1 MPGAFPPVRAF
12 QYIGP
17 SSTNALNFH
26 ADSRVRERGEVSAG
40 RTRRPPLRG
49 SVRNCG
55 EGEKPMSRIAW
66 HDLRAPELRALAEA
80 DAIVIIPVGSTE
92 QHGPHL
98 PVQVDA
104 RLAAEVA
111 NRAAARIS
119 EHRSVVVAPTVWC
132 GLAEHHMAFGATI
145 TLDFATFHA
154 LIRCVCES
162 IQRHGFRRLALLNGH
177 GGNIKA
183 LDVIAG
189 ELKRELGIA
198 VVSAT
203 YWTVE
208 RVARAFGEILDEQPG
223 VAHAC
228 EAETSMMLALE
239 PALVDREE
247 MARVDGGI
255 RSLSASGGLYR
266 FRGFDEMTESGVMGV
281 PAAATAEK
289 GERLLAAA
297 AEGVAEALLEE
308 ALWQA

>member
-1 MPGAFPPVRAF
+1 MKE
-12 QYIGP
+12 I
-17 SSTNALNFH
+17 
-26 ADSRVRERGEVSAG
+26 E
-40 RTRRPPLRG
+40 
-49 SVRNCG
+49 
-55 EGEKPMSRIAW
+55 W
-66 HDLRAPELRALAEA
+66 HKLRAPELRALAEA
-80 DAIVIIPVGSTE
+80 DAMVIIPVGSTE

-111 NRAAARIS
+111 KRAAARIA
-119 EHRSVVVAPTVWC
+119 EGGPVVVAPTLWC

-162 IQRHGFRRLALLNGH
+162 ILRHGFRRLALLNGH

-189 ELKRELGIA
+189 ELQRELGVR

-203 YWTVE
+203 YWTVSS
-208 RVARAFGEILDEQPG
+208 VAKAFKEILEMQPG

-239 PALVDREE
+239 PDLVDRDA
-247 MARVDGGI
+247 MARVEGCT
-255 RSLSASGGLYR
+255 RNLSVSGGVYR
-266 FRGFDEMTESGVMGV
+266 WRGFEEMTESGVIGF
-281 PAAATAEK
+281 PGAASAEK

-297 AEGVAEALLEE
+297 ADGVAGALTREE
-308 ALWQA
+308 IWQS

>member
-1 MPGAFPPVRAF
+1 MNE
-12 QYIGP
+12 I
-17 SSTNALNFH
+17 
-26 ADSRVRERGEVSAG
+26 E
-40 RTRRPPLRG
+40 
-49 SVRNCG
+49 
-55 EGEKPMSRIAW
+55 W
-66 HDLRAPELRALAEA
+66 HKLRAPELRALAEA
-80 DAIVIIPVGSTE
+80 DAMVIIPVGSTE

-119 EHRSVVVAPTVWC
+119 EHQSVVVAPTLWC

-154 LIRCVCES
+154 LIRCVCRS
-162 IQRHGFRRLALLNGH
+162 ILRHGFRRLALLNGH

-189 ELKRELGIA
+189 ELQHELGA
-198 VVSAT
+198 RVVSAT
-203 YWTVE
+203 YWTVSS
-208 RVARAFGEILDEQPG
+208 VAKAFKAILEMQPG

-239 PALVDREE
+239 PDLVDRDE
-247 MARVDGGI
+247 MARVEGCT
-255 RSLSASGGLYR
+255 RNLSVSGGVYR
-266 FRGFDEMTESGVMGV
+266 WKGFDEMTESGVIGF
-281 PAAATAEK
+281 PAAATTEK

-297 AEGVAEALLEE
+297 AEGVAEALTREE
-308 ALWQA
+308 MWQS

>member
-1 MPGAFPPVRAF
+1 
-12 QYIGP
+12 
-17 SSTNALNFH
+17 
-26 ADSRVRERGEVSAG
+26 
-40 RTRRPPLRG
+40 
-49 SVRNCG
+49 
-55 EGEKPMSRIAW
+55 MSEIEW
-66 HDLRAPELRALAEA
+66 HNLRAPELRALAEA
-80 DAIVIIPVGSTE
+80 DAVVIIPVGSTE

-111 NRAAARIS
+111 KGAAERIAK
-119 EHRSVVVAPTVWC
+119 RQSVVVAPTLWC

-154 LIRCVCES
+154 LVRCVCES
-162 IQRHGFRRLALLNGH
+162 ILRHGFRRLALLNGH

-189 ELKRELGIA
+189 ELQRELGVR

-203 YWTVE
+203 YWTVTS
-208 RVARAFGEILDEQPG
+208 VARAFREILEAQPG

-239 PALVDREE
+239 PALVERDE
-247 MARVDGGI
+247 MARVEGCT
-255 RSLSASGGLYR
+255 RNLSVSGGVYR
-266 FRGFDEMTESGVMGV
+266 WRGFEEMTESGVIGF
-281 PAAATAEK
+281 PAVATPEK

-297 AEGVAEALLEE
+297 AEGVAEVLMQEE
-308 ALWQA
+308 VWHS

>member
-1 MPGAFPPVRAF
+1 MNE
-12 QYIGP
+12 I
-17 SSTNALNFH
+17 
-26 ADSRVRERGEVSAG
+26 E
-40 RTRRPPLRG
+40 
-49 SVRNCG
+49 
-55 EGEKPMSRIAW
+55 W
-66 HDLRAPELRALAEA
+66 HNLRAPELRSLAGD
-80 DAIVIIPVGSTE
+80 DAMVIIPVGSTE

-104 RLAAEVA
+104 RLAGEVA
-111 NRAAARIS
+111 MRAAKKIS
-119 EHRSVVVAPTVWC
+119 AHESVVVAPTLWC

-162 IQRHGFRRLALLNGH
+162 ILRHGFRRLALLNGH

-189 ELKRELGIA
+189 ELKRELGARI
-198 VVSAT
+198 VSAT
-203 YWTVE
+203 YWTVSD
-208 RVARAFGEILDEQPG
+208 VASAFRKILDEQPG

-239 PALVDREE
+239 PDLVDRDE
-247 MARVDGGI
+247 MARVEGCTRNLSVSGGI
-255 RSLSASGGLYR
+255 YR
-266 FRGFDEMTESGVMGV
+266 WRGFEEMTESGVIGF

-297 AEGVAEALLEE
+297 AEGVAEALMQEE
-308 ALWQA
+308 MWLS

>member
-1 MPGAFPPVRAF
+1 
-12 QYIGP
+12 
-17 SSTNALNFH
+17 
-26 ADSRVRERGEVSAG
+26 
-40 RTRRPPLRG
+40 
-49 SVRNCG
+49 
-55 EGEKPMSRIAW
+55 MSKTAW

-80 DAIVIIPVGSTE
+80 DAMVIIPVGSTE

-104 RLAAEVA
+104 RLATEVA

-119 EHRSVVVAPTVWC
+119 EHQSVVVAPTVWC

-154 LIRCVCES
+154 VIRCVCES
-162 IQRHGFRRLALLNGH
+162 MRRHGFRRLALLNGH

-189 ELKRELGIA
+189 ELKRELGVR

-203 YWTVE
+203 YWTVDS
-208 RVARAFGEILDEQPG
+208 VARAFREILEAQPG

-228 EAETSMMLALE
+228 EAETSMMLAVE
-239 PALVDREE
+239 PGLVDREE

-255 RSLSASGGLYR
+255 GKLSASGGLYR
-266 FRGFDEMTESGVMGV
+266 WRSFDEMTESGVMGV

-297 AEGVAEALLEE
+297 AEGVAEALLQE
-308 ALWQA
+308 ALWQT

>member
-1 MPGAFPPVRAF
+1 MKE
-12 QYIGP
+12 
-17 SSTNALNFH
+17 T
-26 ADSRVRERGEVSAG
+26 E
-40 RTRRPPLRG
+40 
-49 SVRNCG
+49 
-55 EGEKPMSRIAW
+55 W
-66 HDLRAPELRALAEA
+66 HKLRAPELRALAEA
-80 DAIVIIPVGSTE
+80 DAMVIIPVGSTE

-111 NRAAARIS
+111 IRAAARIA
-119 EHRSVVVAPTVWC
+119 EGRPVVVAPTLWC

-154 LIRCVCES
+154 LIRCVCDS
-162 IQRHGFRRLALLNGH
+162 IVRHGFRRLALLNGH

-189 ELKRELGIA
+189 ELQRELEVR

-203 YWTVE
+203 YWTVSS
-208 RVARAFGEILDEQPG
+208 VAKAFREILEMQPG

-239 PALVDREE
+239 PGLVDREE
-247 MARVDGGI
+247 MARVDGGT
-255 RSLSASGGLYR
+255 RNLSVSGGVYR
-266 FRGFDEMTESGVMGV
+266 WRGFEEMTESGVIGF
-281 PAAATAEK
+281 PAAASAEK

-297 AEGVAEALLEE
+297 AEGVAEALAREE
-308 ALWQA
+308 MWQS

>member
-1 MPGAFPPVRAF
+1 MNE
-12 QYIGP
+12 I
-17 SSTNALNFH
+17 
-26 ADSRVRERGEVSAG
+26 E
-40 RTRRPPLRG
+40 
-49 SVRNCG
+49 
-55 EGEKPMSRIAW
+55 W
-66 HDLRAPELRALAEA
+66 HNLRAPELRSLAGD
-80 DAIVIIPVGSTE
+80 DAMVIIPVGSTE

-104 RLAAEVA
+104 RLAEEVA
-111 NRAAARIS
+111 KRAAKRIS
-119 EHRSVVVAPTVWC
+119 AHESVVVAPTLWC

-162 IQRHGFRRLALLNGH
+162 ILRHGFRRLALLNGH

-189 ELKRELGIA
+189 ELKRELGARI
-198 VVSAT
+198 VSAT
-203 YWTVE
+203 YWTVSD
-208 RVARAFGEILDEQPG
+208 VASAFREILDEQLG

-239 PALVDREE
+239 PDLVDRDE
-247 MARVDGGI
+247 MARVEGCT
-255 RSLSASGGLYR
+255 RNLSVSGGLYR
-266 FRGFDEMTESGVMGV
+266 WRGFEEMTESGVIGF

-297 AEGVAEALLEE
+297 AEGVAEALMKEE
-308 ALWQA
+308 MWLS

>member
-1 MPGAFPPVRAF
+1 
-12 QYIGP
+12 
-17 SSTNALNFH
+17 
-26 ADSRVRERGEVSAG
+26 
-40 RTRRPPLRG
+40 
-49 SVRNCG
+49 
-55 EGEKPMSRIAW
+55 MSEIEW
-66 HDLRAPELRALAEA
+66 HNLRAPELRSLAGD
-80 DAIVIIPVGSTE
+80 DAMVIIPVGSTE

-104 RLAAEVA
+104 RLAEEVA
-111 NRAAARIS
+111 KRAAKRIS
-119 EHRSVVVAPTVWC
+119 VHRSVVVAPTLWC

-162 IQRHGFRRLALLNGH
+162 ILRHGFRRLALLNGH

-189 ELKRELGIA
+189 ELKRELGARI
-198 VVSAT
+198 VSAT
-203 YWTVE
+203 YWTVSD
-208 RVARAFGEILDEQPG
+208 VAGAFRNILDEQPG

-239 PALVDREE
+239 PDLVDRDE
-247 MARVDGGI
+247 MARVEGCT
-255 RSLSASGGLYR
+255 RNLSVSGGLYR
-266 FRGFDEMTESGVMGV
+266 WRGFEEMTESGVIGF

-297 AEGVAEALLEE
+297 AEGVAEALMKEE
-308 ALWQA
+308 MWLS

>member
-1 MPGAFPPVRAF
+1 MKE
-12 QYIGP
+12 I
-17 SSTNALNFH
+17 
-26 ADSRVRERGEVSAG
+26 E
-40 RTRRPPLRG
+40 
-49 SVRNCG
+49 
-55 EGEKPMSRIAW
+55 W
-66 HDLRAPELRALAEA
+66 HKLRAPELRALGEA
-80 DAIVIIPVGSTE
+80 DAMVIIPVGSTE

-111 NRAAARIS
+111 KRAAARIA
-119 EHRSVVVAPTVWC
+119 EGRPVVVAPTLWC

-162 IQRHGFRRLALLNGH
+162 ILRHGFRRLALLNGH

-189 ELKRELGIA
+189 ELQRELGVR

-203 YWTVE
+203 YWTVSG
-208 RVARAFGEILDEQPG
+208 VAKAFKEILEMQPG

-239 PALVDREE
+239 PDLVDRDE
-247 MARVDGGI
+247 MARVDGDM
-255 RSLSASGGLYR
+255 RNLSVSGGVYR
-266 FRGFDEMTESGVMGV
+266 WRGFEEMTESGVIGF
-281 PAAATAEK
+281 PAAASAEK

-297 AEGVAEALLEE
+297 AEGVAEALTREE
-308 ALWQA
+308 IWQP

>member
-1 MPGAFPPVRAF
+1 M
-12 QYIGP
+12 Q
-17 SSTNALNFH
+17 ALR
-26 ADSRVRERGEVSAG
+26 SGKGKQSVS
-40 RTRRPPLRG
+40 
-49 SVRNCG
+49 
-55 EGEKPMSRIAW
+55 KIAW
-66 HDLRAPELRALAEA
+66 HDLRAPELRALAAA
-80 DAIVIIPVGSTE
+80 DALVIIPVGSTE

-111 NRAAARIS
+111 IRAAAHIA
-119 EHRSVVVAPTVWC
+119 EHQSVVVAPTLWC

-154 LIRCVCES
+154 LIRCVCAS

-189 ELKRELGIA
+189 ELKQELGVR

-203 YWTVE
+203 YWTVSS
-208 RVARAFGEILDEQPG
+208 VAGAFREILDEQAG

-239 PALVDREE
+239 PDLVEREE
-247 MARVDGGI
+247 MLRVDGG
-255 RSLSASGGLYR
+255 RRNLSASGGLYR
-266 FRGFDEMTESGVMGV
+266 WKGFEEMTESGVIGV
-281 PAAATAEK
+281 PAAASAEK

-297 AEGVAEALLEE
+297 AKGVAEALVQEE
-308 ALWQA
+308 LWKP

>member
-1 MPGAFPPVRAF
+1 
-12 QYIGP
+12 
-17 SSTNALNFH
+17 
-26 ADSRVRERGEVSAG
+26 
-40 RTRRPPLRG
+40 
-49 SVRNCG
+49 
-55 EGEKPMSRIAW
+55 MSEIEW

-80 DAIVIIPVGSTE
+80 DAMVIIPVGSTE

-111 NRAAARIS
+111 KGAAERIAK
-119 EHRSVVVAPTVWC
+119 RQSVVVAPTLWC

-162 IQRHGFRRLALLNGH
+162 ILRHGFRRLALLNGH

-189 ELKRELGIA
+189 ELQRELGA
-198 VVSAT
+198 RVVSAT
-203 YWTVE
+203 YWTVTS
-208 RVARAFGEILDEQPG
+208 VARSFREILEVQPG

-239 PALVDREE
+239 PALVDRDE
-247 MARVDGGI
+247 MARVEGCKRDLGV
-255 RSLSASGGLYR
+255 SGGVYR
-266 FRGFDEMTESGVMGV
+266 WRGFEEMTESGVIGF
-281 PAAATAEK
+281 PAAATPEK

-297 AEGVAEALLEE
+297 AEGVAEVLMQEE
-308 ALWQA
+308 VWHS

>member
-1 MPGAFPPVRAF
+1 
-12 QYIGP
+12 
-17 SSTNALNFH
+17 
-26 ADSRVRERGEVSAG
+26 
-40 RTRRPPLRG
+40 
-49 SVRNCG
+49 
-55 EGEKPMSRIAW
+55 MSGIAW

-80 DAIVIIPVGSTE
+80 DAMVIVPVGSTE

-111 NRAAARIS
+111 KRAAARIA
-119 EHRSVVVAPTVWC
+119 EQQSVVVAPTVWC

-162 IQRHGFRRLALLNGH
+162 MQRHGFRRLALLNGH

-189 ELKRELGIA
+189 ELKRELGIR

-208 RVARAFGEILDEQPG
+208 SVARAFGEILDAQPG
-223 VAHAC
+223 VSHAC

-239 PALVDREE
+239 PGLVDREE
-247 MARVDGGI
+247 MARVDGG
-255 RSLSASGGLYR
+255 RRGASASGGLYR
-266 FRGFDEMTESGVMGV
+266 FRGFDEMTESGVLGV
-281 PAAATAEK
+281 PAAATADK

-297 AEGVAEALLEE
+297 AEGVAEALLKE
-308 ALWQA
+308 ALWQT

>member
-1 MPGAFPPVRAF
+1 MKE
-12 QYIGP
+12 I
-17 SSTNALNFH
+17 
-26 ADSRVRERGEVSAG
+26 E
-40 RTRRPPLRG
+40 
-49 SVRNCG
+49 
-55 EGEKPMSRIAW
+55 W
-66 HDLRAPELRALAEA
+66 HKLRAPELRALAKD

-111 NRAAARIS
+111 KRAAARIA
-119 EHRSVVVAPTVWC
+119 EGRPVVVAPTLWC

-162 IQRHGFRRLALLNGH
+162 ILRHGFRRLALLNGH

-189 ELKRELGIA
+189 ELQRELGVR

-203 YWTVE
+203 YWTVSG
-208 RVARAFGEILDEQPG
+208 VAKAFKEILEMQPG

-239 PALVDREE
+239 PGLVDRDE
-247 MARVDGGI
+247 MAHVEGCTRN
-255 RSLSASGGLYR
+255 LSVSGGVYR
-266 FRGFDEMTESGVMGV
+266 WRGFEEMTESGVIGF
-281 PAAATAEK
+281 PAAATPEK

-297 AEGVAEALLEE
+297 AQGVAEVLTKEE
-308 ALWQA
+308 MWQS

>member
-1 MPGAFPPVRAF
+1 MKE
-12 QYIGP
+12 I
-17 SSTNALNFH
+17 
-26 ADSRVRERGEVSAG
+26 E
-40 RTRRPPLRG
+40 
-49 SVRNCG
+49 
-55 EGEKPMSRIAW
+55 W
-66 HDLRAPELRALAEA
+66 HRLRAPELRALVEA
-80 DAIVIIPVGSTE
+80 DAIVIVPVGSTE

-111 NRAAARIS
+111 KRAAARIA
-119 EHRSVVVAPTVWC
+119 EHQSVVVAPTLWC

-154 LIRCVCES
+154 LIRCVCDS
-162 IQRHGFRRLALLNGH
+162 ILRHGFRRLALLNGH

-189 ELKRELGIA
+189 ELKRELGMR

-203 YWTVE
+203 YWTVSG
-208 RVARAFGEILDEQPG
+208 VAQAFKDILKMQPG

-239 PALVDREE
+239 PDLVDRDE
-247 MARVDGGI
+247 MARVEGGT
-255 RSLSASGGLYR
+255 RNLSVSGGVYR
-266 FRGFDEMTESGVMGV
+266 WRGFEEMTESGVIGF
-281 PAAATAEK
+281 PAAASAEK

-297 AEGVAEALLEE
+297 ADGVAEALTREE
-308 ALWQA
+308 IWRP

>member
-1 MPGAFPPVRAF
+1 
-12 QYIGP
+12 
-17 SSTNALNFH
+17 
-26 ADSRVRERGEVSAG
+26 
-40 RTRRPPLRG
+40 
-49 SVRNCG
+49 
-55 EGEKPMSRIAW
+55 MSEIAW
-66 HDLRAPELRALAEA
+66 HNLRAPELRALAEA
-80 DAIVIIPVGSTE
+80 EAMVIIPVGSTE

-104 RLAAEVA
+104 RLATEVA
-111 NRAAARIS
+111 LRAAERIAL
-119 EHRSVVVAPTVWC
+119 RQPVVVAPTLWC

-162 IQRHGFRRLALLNGH
+162 ILRHGFRRMALLNGH

-189 ELKRELGIA
+189 ELKRELDVR

-203 YWTVE
+203 YWTVTS
-208 RVARAFGEILDEQPG
+208 VARAFGEILVAQPG

-239 PALVDREE
+239 PALVDRDE
-247 MARVDGGI
+247 MARVDGG
-255 RSLSASGGLYR
+255 RRNLSVSGGLYR
-266 FRGFDEMTESGVMGV
+266 WRGFDEMTESGVIGV
-281 PAAATAEK
+281 PAAATPEK

-297 AEGVAEALLEE
+297 AEGVAEALIQEE
-308 ALWQA
+308 IWQS

>member
-1 MPGAFPPVRAF
+1 
-12 QYIGP
+12 
-17 SSTNALNFH
+17 
-26 ADSRVRERGEVSAG
+26 
-40 RTRRPPLRG
+40 
-49 SVRNCG
+49 
-55 EGEKPMSRIAW
+55 MSRIAW
-66 HDLRAPELRALAEA
+66 HDLRAPELRTLAET
-80 DAIVIIPVGSTE
+80 DAMVIVPVGSTE

-111 NRAAARIS
+111 KRAASRIA
-119 EHRSVVVAPTVWC
+119 EHQSVVVAPTVWC

-189 ELKRELGIA
+189 ELKRELDIA

-203 YWTVE
+203 YWTVAS
-208 RVARAFGEILDEQPG
+208 VARAFEEILDAQAG

-247 MARVDGGI
+247 MARVDGGG
-255 RSLSASGGLYR
+255 RNLGASGDPYR
-266 FRGFDEMTESGVMGV
+266 WRGFDEMTGSGVLGV

-297 AEGVAEALLEE
+297 AEGVAEALLQE
-308 ALWQA
+308 ALWPS

>member
-1 MPGAFPPVRAF
+1 
-12 QYIGP
+12 
-17 SSTNALNFH
+17 
-26 ADSRVRERGEVSAG
+26 
-40 RTRRPPLRG
+40 
-49 SVRNCG
+49 
-55 EGEKPMSRIAW
+55 MSEIEW
-66 HDLRAPELRALAEA
+66 HNLRAPELRSLAGD
-80 DAIVIIPVGSTE
+80 DAMVIIPVGSTE

-104 RLAAEVA
+104 RLAEEVA
-111 NRAAARIS
+111 KRAAKRIS
-119 EHRSVVVAPTVWC
+119 VHRSVVVAPTLWC

-162 IQRHGFRRLALLNGH
+162 ILRHGFRRLALLNGH

-189 ELKRELGIA
+189 ELKRELGARI
-198 VVSAT
+198 VSAT
-203 YWTVE
+203 YWTVSD
-208 RVARAFGEILDEQPG
+208 VASAFREILDEQPG

-239 PALVDREE
+239 PDLVDRDE
-247 MARVDGGI
+247 MARVEGGT
-255 RSLSASGGLYR
+255 RNLSVSGGLYR
-266 FRGFDEMTESGVMGV
+266 WRGFEEMTESGVIGF

-297 AEGVAEALLEE
+297 AEGVAEALMKEE
-308 ALWQA
+308 IWLS

>member
-1 MPGAFPPVRAF
+1 
-12 QYIGP
+12 
-17 SSTNALNFH
+17 
-26 ADSRVRERGEVSAG
+26 
-40 RTRRPPLRG
+40 
-49 SVRNCG
+49 
-55 EGEKPMSRIAW
+55 MSGIAW

-80 DAIVIIPVGSTE
+80 DAMVIVPVGSTE

-111 NRAAARIS
+111 ERAAARIS
-119 EHRSVVVAPTVWC
+119 EHRPVVVAPTVWC

-154 LIRCVCES
+154 LIRCVCASLE
-162 IQRHGFRRLALLNGH
+162 RHGFRRLVLLNGH

-189 ELKRELGIA
+189 ELKRELGIR

-208 RVARAFGEILDEQPG
+208 SVARAFEEILDAQPG

-239 PALVDREE
+239 PGLVDRDA
-247 MARVDGGI
+247 MARVDGGS
-255 RSLSASGGLYR
+255 RGLSASGGLYR
-266 FRGFDEMTESGVMGV
+266 FRGFDEMTESGVLGV

-297 AEGVAEALLEE
+297 AEGVAEALLQEG
-308 ALWQA
+308 LWPS